1 MKLKKNQIIQMNS
14 QQLKVIISG
23 GGTGGHVFPA
33 IAIANTLKKSVDDC
47 DILFVGALGKMEME
61 KVPAA
66 GYEIKG
72 LWISGLQR
80 KLTLK
85 NLSFPFK
92 VVVSL
97 WKAKKIIKEFNPGV
111 VVGVGGFASGP
122 TLRAATSLRIPALIQ
137 EQNSYPG
144 ITNKILSKKVKKIC
158 VAYDGM
164 EKFFPED
171 KIVKTGNPIRNEM
184 VEIKGLRDEAIRF
197 FNLKSNKKTLLIVGG
212 SLGALSVN
220 KSIHKHLKLLAD
232 NGLQIIWQTGNYYYE
247 TAKGEDCEHVRVI
260 KFINKMNMAYAAA
273 DIIVSRAGAIAISEI
288 CAVQK
293 PAVFVPLPSAAED
306 HQTKNAQALVD
317 INAALLVK
325 DSEVLEKLGETVV
338 QLLHDDKRQKIF
350 AENIGTLAIRDAAD
364 RIVNEILKLNRF
376 NND

>member
-1 MKLKKNQIIQMNS
+1 MNS
-14 QQLKVIISG
+14 QQLRVIISG
-23 GGTGGHVFPA
+23 GGTGGHIFPA
-33 IAIANTLKKSVDDC
+33 IAIANTLKKNVGDC
-47 DILFVGALGKMEME
+47 AILFVGALGKMEMD
-61 KVPAA
+61 KVPAS

-92 VVVSL
+92 VISSL
-97 WKAKKIIKEFNPGV
+97 WKAKKIIKEFNPGI

-122 TLRAATSLRIPALIQ
+122 TLRAATSLKIPALIQ

-144 ITNKILSKKVKKIC
+144 ITNKILSKKVEKIC

-164 EKFFPED
+164 EKFFPKG

-184 VEIKGLRDEAIRF
+184 VEIEGLKDEAIRF
-197 FNLKSNKKTLLIVGG
+197 FDLKEGKKTLLIVGG

-220 KSIHKHLKLLAD
+220 KSVHRHLGLLAE
-232 NGLQIIWQTGNYYYE
+232 NGLQLIWQTGNYYYE
-247 TAKGEDCEHVRVI
+247 TAKAEDGENVRVI

-288 CAVQK
+288 CAIQK
-293 PAVFVPLPSAAED
+293 PTVFVPLPSAAED
-306 HQTKNAQALVD
+306 HQTKNARALVD
-317 INAALLVK
+317 KNAALLVK
-325 DSEVLEKLGETVV
+325 DSEVSEKLGDAVV
-338 QLLHDDKRQKIF
+338 RLLQDDERQKLF
-350 AENIGTLAIRDAAD
+350 AENLGKLAIRDAAD
-364 RIVNEILKLNRF
+364 RIVNEILKLN
-376 NND
+376 NQK